1 MTCGNPN
8 VDEQDALMPR
18 RTIGKHANMC
28 VKCKEPT
35 GRVFIRHSVY
45 CKDCFSIHV
54 VQKCRRCLDPHI
66 NPTPSPS
73 TSTSTNPKMKP
84 TKTPKRTADLR
95 ASGNLVL
102 GYSGGL
108 GSAVLLEIIDKWY
121 FKSISERDG
130 GGDKGGKRHPR
141 NLSKVWEKAYVCYV
155 EMSGVDDTIRD
166 TTEEIREA
174 VSRYPMFEFVPLRLE
189 DAFDPAWWARITGS
203 ATLPADLRIIS
214 PELDLSLPSSSSPSS
229 SPTTNPLATLRTYL
243 TSLPTTTALYTSLT
257 HLTRLLLLHTARS
270 LSASHLLLGTN
281 LTGLSVNLIDGIAV
295 GGGFVV
301 REEAGEVW
309 QPNADG
315 KGQGRDG
322 GEIRVVRPLRELGM
336 KECAVWAW
344 WEGVGVVGEESVP
357 LKGASIGRLTK
368 DFIIGLEKDYP
379 STVSA
384 IARTCGKLAPK
395 GSNGGKCVL
404 CERPAQSGVQAW
416 KDRISIR
423 EFDGI
428 ESVPHIST
436 STSASPL
443 PTPSTPSPDSDPP
456 LSLSPHLCYV
466 CHTTLTSR
474 SSRSTASSIA
484 GGEGL
489 VLPLWARE
497 AMGRFVPAPLGDAGA
512 AGGDETGAHRNGAG
526 VNGDGA
532 GVNGDGAGVNGDGA
546 GVNGDGDE
554 MKSHVNGD
562 GEVLVRRKV
571 GEDEMRE
578 RVGAFLL

>member
-1 MTCGNPN
+1 
-8 VDEQDALMPR
+8 
-18 RTIGKHANMC
+18 
-28 VKCKEPT
+28 
-35 GRVFIRHSVY
+35 
-45 CKDCFSIHV
+45 
-54 VQKCRRCLDPHI
+54 
-66 NPTPSPS
+66 
-73 TSTSTNPKMKP
+73 MKP

-155 EMSGVDDTIRD
+155 EMSGVDDTVRSIRLLEVKVAYGGCDQIRD

-368 DFIIGLEKDYP
+368 GALVSILRRP
-379 STVSA
+379 SLPFS
-384 IARTCGKLAPK
+384 IPLF
-395 GSNGGKCVL
+395 L
-404 CERPAQSGVQAW
+404 LRPSLP
-416 KDRISIR
+416 
-423 EFDGI
+423 
-428 ESVPHIST
+428 PHPPLWP
-436 STSASPL
+436 SPL
-443 PTPSTPSPDSDPP
+443 PIPPDI
-456 LSLSPHLCYV
+456 
-466 CHTTLTSR
+466 R
-474 SSRSTASSIA
+474 
-484 GGEGL
+484 
-489 VLPLWARE
+489 
-497 AMGRFVPAPLGDAGA
+497 
-512 AGGDETGAHRNGAG
+512 
-526 VNGDGA
+526 
-532 GVNGDGAGVNGDGA
+532 
-546 GVNGDGDE
+546 
-554 MKSHVNGD
+554 
-562 GEVLVRRKV
+562 
-571 GEDEMRE
+571 
-578 RVGAFLL
+578 